1 MEQVRLQKYFTDCG
15 IMSRRAAEQEILAGN
30 VTVNGRIASLGEK
43 ITPGVDDIAYMGKP
57 IRPKAKKEYTYIM
70 LNKPRGYV
78 TTMTDPQGRKC
89 VTELLTGLHTRV
101 YPVGRLDM
109 VSEGCLILTDDGA
122 LANKLM
128 HPRHAIPKHYRVKV
142 SGEISAEQLSRLN
155 GEMEIDG
162 YRLRPSEVEVTDM
175 TETGTVLKFTLHEG
189 RNRQI
194 RKMCQ
199 AVGLDVRRLNRVSY
213 GDVSLNRLPVGK
225 WRYLTEEEIAY
236 LKKNAK

>member
-1 MEQVRLQKYFTDCG
+1 MEQIRLQKYFTDCG
-15 IMSRRAAEQEILAGN
+15 VMSRRAAEQEILAGN

-43 ITPGVDDIAYMGKP
+43 ITPGVDEVAYMGKP
-57 IRPKAKKEYTYIM
+57 IRQKAKKEYTYIM

-109 VSEGCLILTDDGA
+109 VSEGCLILTDDGE

-142 SGEISAEQLSRLN
+142 GGEVSTEQLSRLN

-162 YRLRPSEVEVTDM
+162 YRLRPSEVEVTDV

-213 GDVSLNRLPVGK
+213 GEVSLNRLPVGK

>member
-15 IMSRRAAEQEILAGN
+15 VMSRRAAEQEILAGN
-30 VTVNGRIASLGEK
+30 VTVNGRIATLGEK
-43 ITPGVDDIAYMGKP
+43 VTPGVDEVAYMGKP
-57 IRPKAKKEYTYIM
+57 IRQKAKKEYTYIM

-78 TTMTDPQGRKC
+78 TSMTDPQGRKC

-109 VSEGCLILTDDGA
+109 VSEGCLILTDDGE

-142 SGEISAEQLSRLN
+142 SGTVSAEQLARLN

-162 YRLRPSEVEVTDM
+162 YRLRPSEVEVSDI

-199 AVGLDVRRLNRVSY
+199 AVDLDVRRLNRVSY
-213 GDVSLNRLPVGK
+213 GEVSLNRLPVGK

-236 LKKNAK
+236 LKKNAR

>member
-15 IMSRRAAEQEILAGN
+15 VMSRRAAEAEILAGN
-30 VTVNGRIASLGEK
+30 VTVNGKVAAVGDK
-43 ITPGVDDIAYMGKP
+43 VTPGVDEVCYLGKP
-57 IRPKAKKEYTYIM
+57 IRAKAKKEYTYVM

-78 TTMTDPQGRKC
+78 TSMTDPQGRKC
-89 VTELLTGLHTRV
+89 VTELLQGLHTRV

-109 VSEGCLILTDDGA
+109 ISEGCLILTDDGD
-122 LANKLM
+122 LANKLT

-142 SGEISAEQLSRLN
+142 SGLVSEDQLSALN
-155 GEMEIDG
+155 SEMEIDG
-162 YRLRPSEVEVTDM
+162 YRLRPSEVEIADV
-175 TETGTVLKFTLHEG
+175 TETGTLLRFTLHEG

-199 AVGLDVRRLNRVSY
+199 AVGLDVRRLNRVSI
-213 GDVSLNRLPVGK
+213 GEVRLNRLPVGK
-225 WRYLTEEEIAY
+225 WRHLTEAEIAY

>member
-30 VTVNGRIASLGEK
+30 VTVNGKIATLGEK
-43 ITPGVDDIAYMGKP
+43 ITPGVDEVAYLGKP
-57 IRPKAKKEYTYIM
+57 IRMKQKKEFTYIM

-78 TTMTDPQGRKC
+78 TTMNDPQGRKC

-128 HPRHAIPKHYRVKV
+128 HPRHSIPKHYRVKV
-142 SGEISAEQLSRLN
+142 GGEVTEEQLIRLN

-162 YRLRPSEVEVTDM
+162 YRLRPSEVEITDV

-225 WRYLTEEEIAY
+225 WRYLTDDEIAY

>member
-1 MEQVRLQKYFTDCG
+1 MEQERLQKYFTDCG
-15 IMSRRAAEQEILAGN
+15 VMSRRAAEAEILAGN
-30 VTVNGRIASLGEK
+30 VTVNGRVAVIGEK
-43 ITPGVDDIAYMGKP
+43 ITPGVDEVAYLGKP
-57 IRPKAKKEYTYIM
+57 IRAKAKKEYTYVM

-78 TTMTDPQGRKC
+78 TSMSDPQGRKC

-109 VSEGCLILTDDGA
+109 ISEGCLILTDDGD
-122 LANKLM
+122 LANKLT

-142 SGEISAEQLSRLN
+142 GGAVTEEQLSALN

-162 YRLRPSEVEVTDM
+162 YRLRPSEVEITDV
-175 TETGTVLKFTLHEG
+175 TETGTVLRFTLHEG

-199 AVGLDVRRLNRVSY
+199 AVGLDVRRLNRVSV
-213 GDVSLNRLPVGK
+213 GEVSLNRLPVGK
-225 WRYLTEEEIAY
+225 WRYLTEAEIAY
-236 LKKNAK
+236 LKKNAR

>member
-1 MEQVRLQKYFTDCG
+1 
-15 IMSRRAAEQEILAGN
+15 
-30 VTVNGRIASLGEK
+30 
-43 ITPGVDDIAYMGKP
+43 
-57 IRPKAKKEYTYIM
+57 
-70 LNKPRGYV
+70 
-78 TTMTDPQGRKC
+78 
-89 VTELLTGLHTRV
+89 
-101 YPVGRLDM
+101 M

-142 SGEISAEQLSRLN
+142 SGEVSAEQLSRLN